1 VTLVKICGLM
11 RPEDVDAAV
20 DAGAD
25 LVGFILVEGTPRYL
39 EPDRA
44 RALAARV
51 PDRVRTVAVVQA
63 LPGNTRLEGFDL
75 TQIYD
80 TPAHFRD
87 GPGSDPTP
95 LIGANGSEVDRGRD
109 DASAFRDLI
118 VASRGDVPED
128 VPDGVPVLID
138 LAFGSR
144 PGPEELHAHWARA
157 AEARQPVIL
166 AGSLDPENVADAVRA
181 AKPWAVDTARGVE
194 TAPGVKDHDLIRA
207 FVRNAT
213 RAA

>member
-1 VTLVKICGLM
+1 MTLVKICGLM

-51 PDRVRTVAVVQA
+51 PDRVRTVAVVA
-63 LPGNTRLEGFDL
+63 IPGNAPVEGFDL
-75 TQIYD
+75 TQTYD

-87 GPGSDPTP
+87 GQGSDPTP
-95 LIGANGSEVDRGRD
+95 AIGTNGAGLRPGRD
-109 DASAFRDLI
+109 DESAFRDLI
-118 VASRGDVPED
+118 VASRGEVPED
-128 VPDGVPVLID
+128 VPDGVPVLLD

-157 AEARQPVIL
+157 AEVRQPVIL
-166 AGSLDPENVADAVRA
+166 AGSLDPGNVADAVRVA
-181 AKPWAVDTARGVE
+181 RPWGVDTARGVE

-213 RAA
+213 GAA

>member
-1 VTLVKICGLM
+1 VTHVKICGLM

-20 DAGAD
+20 EAGAD

-51 PDRVRTVAVVQA
+51 PDRVKTVAVVGG
-63 LPGNTRLEGFDL
+63 PGMAPVDGFDL
-75 TQIYD
+75 TQTYD
-80 TPAHFRD
+80 MPDEFRD
-87 GPGSDPTP
+87 
-95 LIGANGSEVDRGRD
+95 V
-109 DASAFRDLI
+109 I
-118 VASRGDVPED
+118 VASRDGAPDK
-128 VPDGVPVLID
+128 VPDGVPILLD

-144 PGPEELHAHWARA
+144 PEGDALRAHWARA

-181 AKPWAVDTARGVE
+181 AAPWGVDTARGVE

-207 FVRNAT
+207 FVRNAKS
-213 RAA
+213 AA

>member
-1 VTLVKICGLM
+1 MTLVKICGLM

-51 PDRVRTVAVVQA
+51 PDRVKTVAVVA
-63 LPGNTRLEGFDL
+63 KPGLAPAEGFDL
-75 TQIYD
+75 TQTYD
-80 TPAHFRD
+80 TSAHIRD
-87 GPGSDPTP
+87 GSGSDPTP
-95 LIGANGSEVDRGRD
+95 RIGANGSEVDRGRD
-109 DASAFRDLI
+109 TDVAEPGLI
-118 VASRGDVPED
+118 VASRGEVPRD
-128 VPDGVPVLID
+128 VPDGVPVLLD

-144 PGPEELHAHWARA
+144 PGPEELHAHWTRA
-157 AEARQPVIL
+157 AGARQPVIL

-213 RAA
+213 GAA

>member
-1 VTLVKICGLM
+1 MTLVKICGLM

-63 LPGNTRLEGFDL
+63 LPGNTPLDGFDL
-75 TQIYD
+75 TQTYD
-80 TPAHFRD
+80 TSAHIRD
-87 GPGSDPTP
+87 GSGSDPTP
-95 LIGANGSEVDRGRD
+95 RIGANGSEVDRGRD
-109 DASAFRDLI
+109 TDVAEPGLI
-118 VASRGDVPED
+118 VASRGEVPRD
-128 VPDGVPVLID
+128 VPDGVPVLLD

-194 TAPGVKDHDLIRA
+194 TAPGVKDPDLIRA

-213 RAA
+213 GAT